1 MSRRYQLP
9 SFREGQALSA
19 RELNKLV
26 EAIRDIDSR
35 MRVNVHGGLVATWG
49 ESLCIGAS
57 QRQRPVASDAATPP
71 PHHG

>member
-35 MRVNVHGGLVATWG
+35 MRVNVQGGLVATWG
-49 ESLCIGAS
+49 DSLCIGAS